1 MKSTAFLL
9 FVFLC
14 LGGSFMA
21 CNQLPAEEETVE
33 KTEKKATYARD
44 ELTIQSGLTLFNQ
57 HCASCHNF
65 SENGIGP
72 NLMGITAEVD
82 KEWLAAF
89 IKNAPEVI
97 ESGDERAKELFE
109 KYKQYMP
116 PFAMLEDDDIE
127 HLLGFIHKFSAGEKR
142 NHNNRP
148 GGILNPIVAK
158 IPTADLTLVI
168 EEWMTIPASATT
180 GAKARINKLLPL
192 GKERLFIIDLRGE
205 MYEIQNKTAKKYMDM
220 KSFFPDFVHNPGHGS
235 GLGSFA
241 FHPDFNKNGLFYT
254 THTEPGD
261 AKPADFPLTDSIK
274 SAMQGVVTEWKV
286 DQPSAK
292 EFSGSKRE
300 ILRADMVSRA
310 HGMQELTFNPLAK
323 MGDPDYGILYLG
335 IGDGGAALRGYPFL
349 CDNNGQIWSAVLRID
364 PLGSNS
370 ANGQYGI
377 PPDNPFVKDPA
388 AQGEVWATGF
398 RNPHRI
404 SWDETGSGKM
414 FITNI
419 GQHSVEELNLGKA
432 GADYGW
438 PEREG
443 DYLFDVEA
451 NPELV
456 YPLPEGEDE
465 YTYPPVQYDH
475 DEGNAIS
482 GGFVYA
488 GTAFPELKGKY
499 IFGDIPRGTI
509 FYSDVAA
516 IEDGKKAPIY
526 KLQLEFNGEINDLG
540 TIADDIRVQLRLGL
554 DNDGELYLFTKSN
567 GVIYKVVGCKKGST
581 SI

>member
-1 MKSTAFLL
+1 MKSPSFLL
-9 FVFLC
+9 FVLLC
-14 LGGSFMA
+14 LGGSFVA

-33 KTEKKATYARD
+33 NTEKKATYARD
-44 ELTIQSGLTLFNQ
+44 ELSIQSGLTLFNQ

-89 IKNAPEVI
+89 IKNAPAVI
-97 ESGDERAKELFE
+97 ESGDERAKGLFE

-116 PFAMLEDDDIE
+116 PFAMLEEDDIE
-127 HLLGFIHKFSAGEKR
+127 HLLGFIHKFSVGEKR
-142 NHNNRP
+142 NHKNRP
-148 GGILNPIVAK
+148 GGILNPIEAK

-205 MYEIQNKTAKKYMDM
+205 MYEIQDKTAKKYMDM
-220 KSFFPDFVHNPGHGS
+220 KSFFPDFVHHPGHGS

-241 FHPDFNKNGLFYT
+241 FHPDFDKNGLFYT

-261 AKPADFPLTDSIK
+261 AKPADFPLPDSIK

-300 ILRADMVSRA
+300 ILRADMVSGA

-323 MGDPDYGILYLG
+323 MGDADYGMLYLG
-335 IGDGGAALRGYPFL
+335 IGDSGAALRGYPFL
-349 CDNNGQIWSAVLRID
+349 CDNNGQIWSTVLRID
-364 PLGSNS
+364 PLGNNS
-370 ANGQYGI
+370 ANGRYGI
-377 PPDNPFVKDPA
+377 PPDNPFVNDPA

-419 GQHSVEELNLGKA
+419 GQHSVEELNLGIA

-451 NPELV
+451 NPEFV
-456 YPLPEGEDE
+456 YPLPEGEDNF
-465 YTYPPVQYDH
+465 TYPPVQYDH

-509 FYSDVAA
+509 FYSEVAA
-516 IEDGKKAPIY
+516 IENGKKAPIY
-526 KLQLEFNGEINDLG
+526 KLQLEFNGAISDLG

>member
-1 MKSTAFLL
+1 MKSTSFLL
-9 FVFLC
+9 FVLLC
-14 LGGSFMA
+14 LGAGFMA
-21 CNQLPAEEETVE
+21 CNQPPAEEETVE
-33 KTEKKATYARD
+33 KTKKKATYARD
-44 ELTIQSGLTLFNQ
+44 ELSIQSGLTLFNQ

-72 NLMGITAEVD
+72 NLMGVTAEVD
-82 KEWLAAF
+82 KEWLATF
-89 IKNAPEVI
+89 IKNAPAVI
-97 ESGDERAKELFE
+97 ESGDERAKGMFE

-116 PFAMLEDDDIE
+116 PFPMLEEKDLE
-127 HLLGFIHKFSAGEKR
+127 HLLGFIHKFSVGEKR
-142 NHNNRP
+142 NHKNRP
-148 GGILNPIVAK
+148 GAILNPIVAK
-158 IPTADLTLVI
+158 IPTSDLTLVL
-168 EEWMTIPASATT
+168 EEWLTVPASATA
-180 GAKARINKLLPL
+180 GAKARINKMLPL
-192 GKERLFIIDLRGE
+192 GKDRLFLIDLRGK
-205 MYEIQNKTAKKYMDM
+205 MYEIQNQAVKEYMDM
-220 KSFFPDFVHNPGHGS
+220 KSFFPDFIDNPGHGS

-241 FHPDFNKNGLFYT
+241 FHPEFNKNGLFYT
-254 THTEPGD
+254 VHTESAH
-261 AKPADFPLTDSIK
+261 AKPADFAIPDSIK

-300 ILRADMVSRA
+300 ILRADMVTQA

-323 MGDPDYGILYLG
+323 MGEADYGMLYLG

-364 PLGSNS
+364 PLGKNS

-377 PPDNPFVKDPA
+377 PSDNPFVEDPT

-404 SWDETGSGKM
+404 AWDETGSGKM

-432 GADYGW
+432 GANYGW
-438 PEREG
+438 PKREG
-443 DYLFDVEA
+443 DFLFDVEA
-451 NPELV
+451 NPEFV
-456 YPLPEGEDE
+456 YPLPADDAGF
-465 YTYPPVQYDH
+465 TYAPVQYDH

-488 GTAFPELKGKY
+488 GKSFPELKGKY

-509 FYSDVAA
+509 FYADVAA
-516 IEDGKKAPIY
+516 IEDGQQAPIY
-526 KLQLEFNGEINDLG
+526 KLQIEFNGELTDIG

-554 DNDGELYLFTKSN
+554 DNEGELYLFTKSN
-567 GVIYKVVGCKKGST
+567 GVIYKVVGCKNQST

>member
-1 MKSTAFLL
+1 MKSPSFLL
-9 FVFLC
+9 FVLLC
-14 LGGSFMA
+14 LGGSFVA

-33 KTEKKATYARD
+33 NTEKKATYARD
-44 ELTIQSGLTLFNQ
+44 ELSIQSGLTLFNQ

-89 IKNAPEVI
+89 IKNAPAVI
-97 ESGDERAKELFE
+97 ESGDERAKGLFE

-116 PFAMLEDDDIE
+116 PFAMLEEDDIE
-127 HLLGFIHKFSAGEKR
+127 HLLGFIHKFSVGEKR
-142 NHNNRP
+142 NHKNRP
-148 GGILNPIVAK
+148 GGILNPIEAK

-205 MYEIQNKTAKKYMDM
+205 MYEIQDKTAKKYMDM
-220 KSFFPDFVHNPGHGS
+220 KSFFPDFVHHPGHGS

-241 FHPDFNKNGLFYT
+241 FHPDFDKNGLFYT

-261 AKPADFPLTDSIK
+261 AKPADFPLPDSIK

-300 ILRADMVSRA
+300 ILRADMVSGA

-323 MGDPDYGILYLG
+323 MGDADYGMLYLG
-335 IGDGGAALRGYPFL
+335 IGDSGAALRGYPFL
-349 CDNNGQIWSAVLRID
+349 CDNNGQIWSTVLRID
-364 PLGSNS
+364 PLGNNS

-377 PPDNPFVKDPA
+377 PPDNPFVNDPA

-419 GQHSVEELNLGKA
+419 GQHSVEELNLGIA

-451 NPELV
+451 NPEFV
-456 YPLPEGEDE
+456 YPLPEGEDNF
-465 YTYPPVQYDH
+465 TYPPVQYDH

-509 FYSDVAA
+509 FYSEVAA
-516 IEDGKKAPIY
+516 IENGKKAPIY
-526 KLQLEFNGEINDLG
+526 KLQLEFNGAISDLG